1 MSVVGGPVI
10 RRIIDASRDAGSRD
24 ELLASV
30 GLAPHA
36 SPRDAA
42 REVVGSDA
50 YYDLLERV
58 TSAGDDDLPLRYAA
72 LLRADDL
79 GALGLGLKT
88 APTVRDA
95 VLRLV
100 RYILVLSDTLE
111 YELREGRHPALVMS
125 RPGHRRGAQLANECA
140 LAAVVSVLRTI
151 SGADVALT
159 EVTFRHPAPAS
170 TAAHEAFFGCPVRF
184 DAERN
189 AIGFT
194 PAALDQRTQLGDEGL
209 SAYFLAEL
217 DALKSET
224 ASDQSVRSLVY
235 AAVTDALPDGV
246 PRRMVIARRLGMSER
261 TLHRRLADEGASF
274 QSVARAA
281 QLDAA
286 ETLLTQ
292 TANSLGEIAFLT
304 GFSDQS
310 AFSRAFRTHAGCTP
324 MAYRTAA
331 AG

>member
-10 RRIIDASRDAGSRD
+10 RRVIDAARDAGTRD

-30 GLAPHA
+30 GLAPNIP
-36 SPRDAA
+36 PRDAA
-42 REVVGSDA
+42 REVVAADA

-58 TSAGDDDLPLRYAA
+58 TPPGDHSLPLRYAS

-95 VLRLV
+95 LVRLV

-111 YELREGRHPALVMS
+111 YELQEGRHPALVMS
-125 RPGHRRGAQLANECA
+125 RPSHRRGAQLANECA
-140 LAAVVSVLRTI
+140 LAAVASVLWTTA
-151 SGADVALT
+151 GDDLPLT
-159 EVTFRHPAPAS
+159 EVSFRHPGPTSSAE
-170 TAAHEAFFGCPVRF
+170 HETFFGCPVRF

-194 PAALDQRTQLGDEGL
+194 PSALERPTQLGDEGL

-217 DALKSET
+217 DVLKRET
-224 ASDQSVRSLVY
+224 RDPSVRALVY
-235 AAVTDALPDGV
+235 VAVADALPDGV
-246 PRRMVIARRLGMSER
+246 PRRTVIARRLGMSER
-261 TLHRRLADEGASF
+261 TLHRRLADEGVTF

-281 QLDAA
+281 QLDTA
-286 ETLLTQ
+286 ETLLAQ
-292 TANSLGEIAFLT
+292 TANSLGEIAFLA

-310 AFSRAFRTHAGCTP
+310 AFSRAFRAHAGCTP
-324 MAYRTAA
+324 MAFRAAA

>member
-10 RRIIDASRDAGSRD
+10 RRVIDASRDAGTRD

-30 GLAPHA
+30 GLAPNA
-36 SPRDAA
+36 SPREAA
-42 REVVGSDA
+42 REAVAADA

-58 TSAGDDDLPLRYAA
+58 TRPGDHSLPLRYAT
-72 LLRADDL
+72 LLHADDL

-95 VLRLV
+95 LLRLV

-111 YELREGRHPALVMS
+111 YELHEGRHPALVMS
-125 RPGHRRGAQLANECA
+125 RPSHRRGAQLANECA
-140 LAAVVSVLRTI
+140 LAAVVSVLRTT
-151 SGADVALT
+151 SGADVQLT
-159 EVTFRHPAPAS
+159 GVTFRHPGPAS
-170 TAAHEAFFGCPVRF
+170 AAEHEAFFGCPVHF

-194 PAALDQRTQLGDEGL
+194 PAVLDYPTQLGDEGL

-217 DALKSET
+217 DALKRES
-224 ASDQSVRSLVY
+224 SDQSVRSLVY

-246 PRRMVIARRLGMSER
+246 PRRAVIARRLGMSER

-281 QLDAA
+281 QLDVA
-286 ETLLTQ
+286 ESLLAQ
-292 TANSLGEIAFLT
+292 TANSLGDVAFLA

-310 AFSRAFRTHAGCTP
+310 AFSRAFRAHAGCTP